1 MCAISTP
8 EISESTDTRVQALI
22 ERLKAAYP
30 DAACALRHDNPF
42 QLLVATILSAQCTDE
57 RVNKVTPALFARF
70 PDAASLRDSGVEE
83 VEELIRTTGFFHNK
97 TRSLRGAASRIVEA
111 YEGKVPSRMEDL
123 LSLPGVARK
132 TANVVLGVG
141 YGIADGVVVDTHVH
155 RVSRRLGLTR
165 AGHPV
170 DVEKDLMRV
179 VPRSEWILF
188 AHLLIFHGR
197 RICIA
202 RKPRCPVCPVQDLCP
217 SAPYFLNGKA
227 PPWERARGAKG
238 KAKAKAKVKVKAK
251 PKPRTKKNRKARR
264 GAKRA
269 SKRK

>member
-1 MCAISTP
+1 MCAISTL
-8 EISESTDTRVQALI
+8 ETSESTEPRVQTLI

-30 DAACALRHDNPF
+30 GAATALHHDNPY

-70 PDAASLRDSGVEE
+70 PDPASLKNSDVAE

-97 TRSLRGAASRIVEA
+97 TKSIRGAAARIVEA
-111 YEGKVPSRMEDL
+111 YGGEVPSRMEDL

-132 TANVVLGVG
+132 TANVVLGSG

-165 AGHPV
+165 GGHPI

-197 RICIA
+197 QICIA
-202 RKPRCPVCPVQDLCP
+202 RKPRCAICPVRDLCP
-217 SAPYFLNGKA
+217 SARYFLSGKL
-227 PPWERARGAKG
+227 PPWERAKG
-238 KAKAKAKVKVKAK
+238 KVKTKKKVKAK
-251 PKPRTKKNRKARR
+251 TKPKTGRK
-264 GAKRA
+264 AKRA
-269 SKRK
+269 PKRK